1 MCKMVKTLVF
11 PWTYRS
17 APNASFQMPAHE
29 TMCAATMFGCDSN
42 LDAGE
47 KCWNPVC
54 NSDNVQC
61 DSGKFNNLASI
72 GWKVDMFSMVD
83 AFHNH
88 DRCNSGNLNSVNLFR
103 CNAGKI
109 NNASLFQC
117 DAGNF
122 DRVHGF
128 HADHFSVTGGAFSS
142 ECFFQYD
149 SGNFNKHDYGEMCK
163 TFSLRHVHW
172 LVPQQFPG
180 EVVQWISRLEF
191 FVRCFNLLCRR
202 T

>member
-1 MCKMVKTLVF
+1 MTSKAFEDPKQNQLDDKRYDKKNDTTNNTKSCRKFTFKAELKH
-11 PWTYRS
+11 S
-17 APNASFQMPAHE
+17 AQ
-29 TMCAATMFGCDSN
+29 
-42 LDAGE
+42 L
-47 KCWNPVC
+47 
-54 NSDNVQC
+54 
-61 DSGKFNNLASI
+61 GKFNNLASI

-163 TFSLRHVHW
+163 TFS
-172 LVPQQFPG
+172 
-180 EVVQWISRLEF
+180 
-191 FVRCFNLLCRR
+191 
-202 T
+202 